1 MQNRQGG
8 QQSVIQVLIV
18 DDIPET
24 RENIKKLLAF
34 EEQEFKVVGSVGT
47 GREAI
52 KAATARMRRFN
63 FIVSKKLK
71 KFQYGQQIITR

>member
-1 MQNRQGG
+1 MVVVELKLNGEIKPMSNKPG
-8 QQSVIQVLIV
+8 DIINVLIV

-52 KAATARMRRFN
+52 EAAME
-63 FIVSKKLK
+63 
-71 KFQYGQQIITR
+71 TRPTS